1 MSKTSRRDFL
11 KGTVATVLGGNL
23 LAATQAEA
31 KTVTHADFGI
41 EKKVPLLCRMCAQF
55 CPMLATVR
63 DGRIVRMEAN
73 MGTPYGG
80 ICGRGRAA
88 MGALYDPD
96 RIKTPLIRVG
106 ERGEGKFRRASWDE
120 ALDLVASKLKTL
132 ALENDQKAV
141 AFLPRFNSAPE
152 IDSNFFKIYGTP
164 NIVGYGDVCFG
175 NGLTVGLSA
184 VVGGNL
190 ASGIPEQST
199 GAISPDYEHAKY
211 GVLLQ
216 RNPGGALVCH
226 AWGTMFGMGKRNG
239 LEVYVVDPR
248 KPSEAGE
255 TDAHWV
261 PIRPGTDGPFLLGLM
276 HEIFKNNYFD
286 AAYLAKHTNS
296 DMLIDTLTGLPVKT
310 RILEKEE
317 KGKKEEILDY
327 FVASE
332 TGFGFKSETPTSLLF
347 GAHTLEIEGKTFT
360 CKSALQMMKDEVAQY
375 SPEWTQEQ
383 TTIPAQTIKDIAKK
397 LNVTKPACFIERGY
411 RSERYASSLRE
422 KLLITQIN
430 VLLGAFGVKGGVF
443 YNRSVKTSS
452 YMQAPKVKDP
462 SISKYYLKNDPDA
475 IFMSDKHYR
484 RTWVKTLLS
493 EKPYKQKVAIFS
505 GQNLVGGSSGS
516 KEIVQG
522 LLSLEMIVAISPFL
536 NETIMYADI
545 VLPDCTFM
553 ERDEAINTSYKTP
566 IPTLG
571 VNRKAVEPLYES
583 KDGYWIIMQLAKR
596 TLSPEVFE
604 QYFGEFER
612 EGMMSIWKK
621 QYSKLSGLNE
631 KEMATIPPLESILN
645 GRVWAGEKHYGIRA
659 KGTPTGK
666 LELYS
671 TFLAN
676 KHAELL
682 ATNFKYAEYA
692 SPLPVYNKPFWLEQK
707 NALGKNEFI
716 PITGFHPLGSFT
728 GQQTKNNT
736 LLKTINE
743 TTQTDAVFI
752 NAKKG
757 LALGLKTNDLVEIIN
772 IERPEMVS
780 ISKVILSEVVHPD
793 ALFCYYGTGA
803 GYYKNMT
810 KSLRNVS
817 KLGFNPNHI
826 ANFTFNPLTTGMP
839 AQDFIVSIRKS
850 V

>member
-11 KGTVATVLGGNL
+11 KGAVGSVLGGSIL
-23 LAATQAEA
+23 TKTKAEAAT
-31 KTVTHADFGI
+31 VTQVDFGV

-55 CPMLATVR
+55 CPMIATVR

-73 MGTPYGG
+73 MDTPYGG

-106 ERGEGKFRRASWDE
+106 ERGEGKFRKASWDE
-120 ALDLVASKLKTL
+120 VLDLVAGKLK
-132 ALENDQKAV
+132 AIEAENDQKSV
-141 AFLPRFNSAPE
+141 AFLPRFNSAQE
-152 IDSNFFKIYGTP
+152 LDSNFFKVYGTP
-164 NIVGYGDVCFG
+164 NIIGYGDVCFG

-184 VVGGNL
+184 VVGGKL
-190 ASGIPEQST
+190 ASGVPDQST
-199 GAISPDYEHAKY
+199 GSVSPDYENAKY
-211 GVLLQ
+211 GILLQ

-226 AWGTMFGMGKRNG
+226 AWGNMFGRGKRNG
-239 LEVYVVDPR
+239 MQVTVVDPR

-255 TDAHWV
+255 TDANWV

-286 AAYLAKHTNS
+286 SAYLAKHTNS
-296 DMLIDTLTGLPVKT
+296 DMLIDVKTGLPVQT
-310 RILEKEE
+310 RQLEKEV

-327 FVASE
+327 LVSTE
-332 TGFGFKSETPTSLLF
+332 QGFMFKSEAQTSALF
-347 GAHTLEIEGKTFT
+347 GSFTLDIEGKSVA
-360 CKSALQMMKDEVAQY
+360 CKTALEMMKEEVKFFT
-375 SPEWTQEQ
+375 PEWVQEE
-383 TTIPAQTIKDIAKK
+383 TSIPAQNIIDISKK
-397 LNVTKPACFIERGY
+397 LNDTKPACFIERGY

-443 YNRSVKTSS
+443 YNRSVKTTG
-452 YMQAPKVKDP
+452 YMHAPKTKDT
-462 SISKYYLKNDPDA
+462 SISQWYLKND
-475 IFMSDKHYR
+475 INSNFMSDKHYR
-484 RTWVKTLLS
+484 RTWIKTLLS
-493 EKPYKQKVAIFS
+493 EKPYKQRVAIFS
-505 GQNLVGGSSGS
+505 GQNIVGGSAGS
-516 KEIVQG
+516 REIIQG
-522 LLSLEMIVAISPFL
+522 LQKLEMIVAISPFL

-545 VLPDCTFM
+545 VMPDCTFM

-566 IPTLG
+566 IPTIG
-571 VNRKAVEPLYES
+571 VNRKAIEPLYES
-583 KDGYWIIMQLAKR
+583 KDGYWIILQLAKR
-596 TLSPEVFE
+596 TLKPELFE

-631 KEMATIPPLESILN
+631 AEMATIPPLESILN
-645 GRVWAGEKHYGIRA
+645 GRVWVGEKHYGIKA

-666 LELYS
+666 IELYS

-676 KHAELL
+676 KKAEFTEKGFDK
-682 ATNFKYAEYA
+682 ADYA
-692 SPLPVYNKPFWLEQK
+692 SPLPVYNKPFWIQQK
-707 NALGKNEFI
+707 AKLSNNEFI
-716 PITGFHPLGSFT
+716 PITGFHPLGTFT

-736 LLKTINE
+736 LLQTINE
-743 TTQTDAVFI
+743 ATNTDAVFI
-752 NAKKG
+752 NREKG
-757 LALGLKTNDLVEIIN
+757 KALKLKTNDIVEIIN
-772 IERPEMVS
+772 IDKPEMMNKARV
-780 ISKVILSEVVHPD
+780 VLSDTVHPD

-803 GYYKNMT
+803 GFYNTMT
-810 KSLRNVS
+810 HFLRNVN
-817 KLGFNPNHI
+817 KIGFNPNHI
-826 ANFTFNPLTTGMP
+826 ANFTFNPLTTGQP